1 MKTKI
6 ILLSFIGAL
15 AFPLGVFA
23 LSTPTVDSVPGTMDA
38 AYYTFTI
45 HVATG
50 AKVTVVGGPA
60 FIPPVT
66 DGAGSDALDGT
77 VEVMVGLAQEQKNV
91 FSITSEKDGAFSNSI
106 SVTINESSATQGGD
120 LPPGDHTP
128 PDVPQVN
135 IVDNPVVAYEYEI
148 VGSTEASANIYVKNP
163 DGSSAGSTQAN
174 ANGIF
179 RVTVDLQV
187 GKTNRFNVS
196 AEDAAGNIGSAT
208 QVVVQ
213 AVQPEGPAPEE
224 VEDEPEAD
232 LAEEDEP
239 LITKNN
245 LPFVDTVGHW
255 AEDYIAELY
264 SKGYVSGKSE
274 TEFDPNA
281 LITRAE
287 LAKIVVNVFEYPV
300 FAPVEI
306 SPFPDVAIN
315 AWYAPYVSAAK
326 TAAITGGFPDGTFKP
341 GEKINRA
348 AALKMLVVASGLDY
362 LSSTADF
369 TDVRQSD
376 WFASYVGFAQEEG
389 IVSGYEDGTFR
400 AANLI
405 TRAEVVKIAVIL
417 LEKK

>member
-1 MKTKI
+1 MKTKLF
-6 ILLSFIGAL
+6 LLALIGTL

-38 AYYTFTI
+38 AFYTLII
-45 HVATG
+45 HVDVG

-60 FIPPVT
+60 FISPVT
-66 DGAGSDALDGT
+66 DGVGNALDGT
-77 VEVMVGLAQEQKNV
+77 VEVMVALAQEQKNV
-91 FSITSEKDGAFSNSI
+91 YSIVAEKDGAFSSSI
-106 SVTINESSATQGGD
+106 SVTINESGAVQGGQ
-120 LPPGDHTP
+120 LSPGDHTP
-128 PDVPQVN
+128 PDAPEVN
-135 IVDNPVVAYEYEI
+135 VVDNPIVAYEYEI
-148 VGSTEASANIYVKNP
+148 IGSTEASANIYVKNT
-163 DGSSAGSTQAN
+163 DGTSAGSTQAN

-196 AEDAAGNIGSAT
+196 AEDAAGNIGPAT

-213 AVQPEGPAPEE
+213 AVQPEGPPPEE
-224 VEDEPEAD
+224 VDDEPEAD

-239 LITKNN
+239 LITKYN
-245 LPFVDTVGHW
+245 LPFSDTVGHW
-255 AEDYIAELY
+255 AESYIADLY
-264 SKGYVSGKSE
+264 NKGYVSGKSE

-300 FAPVEI
+300 FAPVEL

-315 AWYAPYVSAAK
+315 AWYAPYVTAAK
-326 TAAITGGFPDGTFKP
+326 NAAITGGFPDGTFQP
-341 GEKINRA
+341 NEKINRA

-362 LSSTADF
+362 LSSAADF

-389 IVSGYEDGTFR
+389 IVGGYEDGTFR

-405 TRAEVVKIAVIL
+405 TRAEVVKIAVKL